1 MAEEKKRRGRRAY
14 LEDFQKTA
22 TGEYVYTGKLHYYE
36 TQGLE
41 RRQALLRLWLL
52 TGAIAAAVVVS
63 GCVPAAG
70 MSNTFYVLLPYAG
83 ALLSAASVVWLPEGT
98 LCATTFIPLPWP
110 RCGYGGDWY

>member
-83 ALLSAASVVWLPEGT
+83 ALLSAASV
-98 LCATTFIPLPWP
+98 
-110 RCGYGGDWY
+110 YGGDWY